1 MFSFVPLQRSD
12 YPLLSEWLRQPH
24 VAAWWAD
31 DPDLAALE
39 LQYGDCIDGKEACHG
54 FLACYDQEPIGL
66 VQYFLLAAYPEY
78 AAEIAEHVVIPQGSA
93 SMDYMIGV
101 PKLVNRGLGT
111 RMLDAFVKKIFA
123 EASDAS
129 PEVTHILV
137 PTHLDNKASWGVLE
151 KIGFERMVVC
161 KMEPDNP
168 EHSKEHDHSADHV
181 IYIRSR

>member
-78 AAEIAEHVVIPQGSA
+78 AAEIVEHVW
-93 SMDYMIGV
+93 
-101 PKLVNRGLGT
+101 K
-111 RMLDAFVKKIFA
+111 AFVENWSLGKNRHRANGLYSKALFA
-123 EASDAS
+123 SS
-129 PEVTHILV
+129 
-137 PTHLDNKASWGVLE
+137 
-151 KIGFERMVVC
+151 
-161 KMEPDNP
+161 
-168 EHSKEHDHSADHV
+168 
-181 IYIRSR
+181 Y